1 MNVCAVW
8 LLAAALAVAEPA
20 ERIAEIS
27 VHGNLV
33 TPDAEVIRLAGVSV
47 GMPFTDG
54 LIDTIAGR
62 LRATKEFQKVEVL
75 KRFASIADPSQV
87 MLVILVDEGPVAIKQ
102 AEDGGEAHAVRKR
115 GGKVMFLP
123 ILDYEEGYSLSYG
136 VRLTVPDA
144 IGKARLSFPLTW
156 GGQKRAAAEIE
167 QQLSGRVLTRIQA
180 GGGISERENPYFEL
194 DDTRAGGWARVERA
208 FGHYLRVGGS
218 GGSDHVT
225 FGERTDRMT
234 RAGGDVVLDTR
245 LDPFLARDAVYAR
258 ASFDRLWF
266 ANALPQPDRNPAAPA
281 SAFDAANRTELDV
294 RGYAGLPLQM
304 VAVVRGLR
312 QDSNRPLPPYL
323 MPILGGT
330 ANLRGFP
337 ADTAVGDTLV
347 ATSVEL
353 RVPLSSPLSV
363 GKIGLNGFLDAATV
377 YPKGERLAD
386 QEFRRGVGAGVW
398 FSAAVVRLNLSVA
411 HGVGASTRVHLA
423 AAFAF

>member
-1 MNVCAVW
+1 MNLCAVW
-8 LLAAALAVAEPA
+8 LLAAALAQPA
-20 ERIAEIS
+20 ERIADIS

-33 TPDAEVIRLAGVSV
+33 TSDAEVIRLAGVSV
-47 GMPFTDG
+47 GEPFSEGLTD
-54 LIDTIAGR
+54 TVAGR
-62 LRATKEFQKVEVL
+62 LRATKQFQKVEVL
-75 KRFASIADPSQV
+75 KRFASISDPSQV
-87 MLVILVDEGPVAIKQ
+87 MLVILVDEGPVEVKP
-102 AEDGGEAHAVRKR
+102 AEDGREARAVRKR

-123 ILDYEEGYSLSYG
+123 ILDYEEGYALSYG
-136 VRLTVPDA
+136 VLLAVPDA

-194 DDTRAGGWARVERA
+194 DDTRAGGWGRVERA
-208 FGHYLRVGGS
+208 FGHYLRAGGS
-218 GGSDHVT
+218 AGVDHVT
-225 FGERTDRMT
+225 FGDRTDRMT
-234 RAGGDVVLDTR
+234 RAGGDVILDTR

-266 ANALPQPDRNPAAPA
+266 ANALPQPDRNPAGPPSEFA
-281 SAFDAANRTELDV
+281 AANRTEVDV
-294 RGYAGLPLQM
+294 RGYAGLPAQM
-304 VAVVRGLR
+304 VVVVRGLR
-312 QDSNRPLPPYL
+312 EDSNRPLPPYL

-363 GKIGLNGFLDAATV
+363 GKVGLNGFLDVATV

-398 FSAAVVRLNLSVA
+398 FSAAVIRLNLAVA